1 MTTPDDQPPRRDGR
15 RRWGALLLG
24 GALLAAACSGGDGD
38 GGPRESADDRGPRSG
53 AVPTLPG
60 GLELTPVD
68 PRRVLVADGLTFGQP
83 LPSQQL
89 AADAFTED
97 PEVIS
102 ALVRRVYARADGRL
116 VGEALVLTL
125 EGAAVFD
132 QEVLDAFA
140 TGVVAA
146 LGDGEAEATE
156 LAGRATFR
164 SGGSAGTAIG
174 FLEGNLLVVVRGADD
189 HDVGVVVERQLA
201 AIAAGAMGPAEPVTP
216 LIPVSIGAA
225 FVPAPT
231 IAFQPIPPPEEE
243 PAPEPPVLPGATG
256 VEGRYGVVAGERR
269 TTVWAFTVDPGVYPS
284 AEALEPAMAALVS
297 ARAGG
302 APAEGVEVVDR
313 VVQRATGAEAS
324 PSARA
329 FRHQGLVLLVEGL
342 DPAQVDAVVSAWIAA
357 L

>member
-1 MTTPDDQPPRRDGR
+1 M
-15 RRWGALLLG
+15 
-24 GALLAAACSGGDGD
+24 AACSGGDGD
-38 GGPRESADDRGPRSG
+38 DGTREPADDAAPSSGP
-53 AVPTLPG
+53 VPTLAG
-60 GLELTPVD
+60 GLELAPVD

-89 AADAFTED
+89 AADAFTVD
-97 PEVIS
+97 PEVAS

-125 EGAAVFD
+125 DGAEMFD
-132 QEVLDAFA
+132 QQGLHAFA
-140 TGVVAA
+140 RGVVAA
-146 LGDGEAEATE
+146 LGDGEADAED
-156 LAGRATFR
+156 LAGRTTFR
-164 SGGSAGTAIG
+164 SGGREGTAIG
-174 FLEGNLLVVVRGADD
+174 FLEGNLLVVVRGVDD
-189 HDVGVVVERQLA
+189 HDIGVLVERQLA
-201 AIAAGAMGPAEPVTP
+201 AVAAGAIGPAEPVTP

-231 IAFQPIPPPEEE
+231 ISFQPIPPPEEE
-243 PAPEPPVLPGATG
+243 PPPEPPVLAGATG
-256 VEGRYGVVAGERR
+256 IEGRYGVVAGERR
-269 TTVWAFTVDPGVYPS
+269 TTVWAFTVDPAVYPS

-302 APAEGVEVVDR
+302 APAEGVEVGDR
-313 VVQRATGAEAS
+313 VVQRATGAAEGT

-329 FRHQGLVLLVEGL
+329 FRQQGLVLLVEGL